1 MLGRKIIPLL
11 IALFTLAAVPAST
24 VWAATPATPGDIL
37 IQPLPGTPVIGMPG
51 DIVEIY
57 PAEGVTI
64 QELQIVSILHGPYN
78 LEIVGTENGVVK
90 AKIPENVEPDVYFLT
105 VKSDKGEITIP
116 NGVWVMKKAPTV
128 LRIAQGSD
136 LHVTSGSKMGFVCGD
151 YFQKSLTGILEYC
164 KSPIALHS
172 YTATDSFMTYY
183 GMVGQDGTNV
193 INIILA
199 TGDDVDTNGDRAGY
213 ELLDNTILHAT
224 AAGTPFIAVKGNHDH
239 PPKYYNKYV
248 GPSYFYRVIG
258 NFLIIGLDSRGEE
271 RHPDMEQ
278 LKWMEEVLKS
288 HPGKIPIILV
298 HHPFWYISRLNGG
311 VVENLT
317 AFDDNDWQQIK
328 KLASWDWVGRNGEYE
343 DIARYFLQMVENYNV
358 RLILSGHIHKDKPV
372 LYIDKNGEKH
382 WFYALTTTGAPDK
395 TSNPPSETD
404 KKLGYT
410 KPSWYGSQ
418 IIYVYDNGTVEFPFV
433 SNLFEKDK
441 PVSLPV
447 PQKFI
452 VFRQDGEDGTAVKF
466 VNELGKSISGPIV
479 LQIPA
484 GAKVDPQATNIT
496 YTVLGEKEIGGTYYM
511 LLNVTVP
518 EGISQITVVKS
529 ADTKAPEVKV
539 GYLSP
544 SKPKPGK
551 AFKVYISASDN
562 VGIRDMKVQIISD
575 GKVIAEYPAFSMKP
589 AEVSATYFTEVPG
602 VDASE
607 FTIKVIA
614 TDFYG
619 NTAETTYTV
628 GGTAKTTT
636 PTTSATESTTESAT
650 QGTTGSTCGPAALV
664 GLALVP
670 LLLRRRK

>member
-1 MLGRKIIPLL
+1 MLGRKVISLL
-11 IALFTLAAVPAST
+11 IALFALAAIPAGT
-24 VWAATPATPGDIL
+24 VWAAAPTTPGDIL
-37 IQPLPGTPVIGMPG
+37 IQPLPGTPAIGMPG
-51 DIVEIY
+51 DVIEIY

-64 QELQIVSILHGPYN
+64 QGLQIVSILHGPYN
-78 LEIVGTENGVVK
+78 LEIVGTDNGIVK
-90 AKIPENVEPDVYFLT
+90 AKIPEDAAPDVYFLV
-105 VKSDKGEITIP
+105 VKSDKGEVTIP

-128 LRIAQGSD
+128 LKIAQGSD

-151 YFQKSLTGILEYC
+151 YFQKSITGILEYC
-164 KSPIALHS
+164 KSPVALHS

-183 GMVGQDGTNV
+183 GMVGADGENV
-193 INIILA
+193 INIILV
-199 TGDDVDTNGDRAGY
+199 TGDDVDTNGDREGY
-213 ELLDNTILHAT
+213 VLLDRAILHAT
-224 AAGTPFIAVKGNHDH
+224 AAGTPLITVKGNHDH
-239 PPKYYNKYV
+239 PPTYYSKYV
-248 GPSYFYRVIG
+248 GPRYFYRVIG
-258 NFLIIGLDSRGEE
+258 DFLIIGLDSRGEE
-271 RHPDMEQ
+271 RHPEMEQ
-278 LKWMEEVLKS
+278 LQWMEKVLQD
-288 HPGKIPIILV
+288 HPDKIPIVLV
-298 HHPFWYISRLNGG
+298 HHPFWYISRQNGG

-343 DIARYFLQMVENYNV
+343 DIARYFLQLVEKYNV
-358 RLILSGHIHKDKPV
+358 RLVLSGHIHRDKPV
-372 LYIDKNGEKH
+372 LYIDKNGNEH

-404 KKLGYT
+404 KQRGYT

-418 IIYVYDNGTVEFPFV
+418 IIYVYDNGTVKFPFV
-433 SNLFEKDK
+433 SNLFDKEK

-452 VFRQDGEDGTAVKF
+452 VFRQDGDDGTAVKF
-466 VNELGKSISGPIV
+466 INELGKSISGPIV
-479 LQIPA
+479 LQIPS

-496 YTVLGEKEIGGTYYM
+496 YTVLGEREIGGTYYM

-518 EGISQITVVKS
+518 EGISQITVVKG
-529 ADTKAPEVKV
+529 ADNQAPSVKV

-628 GGTAKTTT
+628 GGSATT
-636 PTTSATESTTESAT
+636 PTTTSPAESTTESAT

>member
-1 MLGRKIIPLL
+1 MLGRKVISLL
-11 IALFTLAAVPAST
+11 IALFALAAIPAGT
-24 VWAATPATPGDIL
+24 VWAAAPTTPGDIL
-37 IQPLPGTPVIGMPG
+37 IQPLPGTPAIGMPG
-51 DIVEIY
+51 DVIEIY

-64 QELQIVSILHGPYN
+64 QGLQIVSILHGPYN
-78 LEIVGTENGVVK
+78 LEIVGTDNGIVK
-90 AKIPENVEPDVYFLT
+90 AKIPEDAAPDVYFLV
-105 VKSDKGEITIP
+105 VKSDKGEVTIP

-128 LRIAQGSD
+128 LKIAQGSD

-151 YFQKSLTGILEYC
+151 YFQKSITGILEYC
-164 KSPIALHS
+164 KSPVALHS

-183 GMVGQDGTNV
+183 GMVGADGENV
-193 INIILA
+193 INIILV
-199 TGDDVDTNGDRAGY
+199 TGDDVDTNGDREGY
-213 ELLDNTILHAT
+213 VLLDRAILHAT
-224 AAGTPFIAVKGNHDH
+224 AAGTPLITVKGNHDH
-239 PPKYYNKYV
+239 PPTYYSKYV
-248 GPSYFYRVIG
+248 GPRYFYRVIG
-258 NFLIIGLDSRGEE
+258 DFLIIGLDSRGEE
-271 RHPDMEQ
+271 RHPEMEQ
-278 LKWMEEVLKS
+278 LQWMEKVLQD
-288 HPGKIPIILV
+288 HPDKIPIVLV
-298 HHPFWYISRLNGG
+298 HHPFWYISRQNGG

-343 DIARYFLQMVENYNV
+343 DIARYFLQLVEKYNV
-358 RLILSGHIHKDKPV
+358 RLVLSGHIHRDKPV
-372 LYIDKNGEKH
+372 LYIDKNGNEH

-404 KKLGYT
+404 KQRGYT

-418 IIYVYDNGTVEFPFV
+418 IIYVYDNGTVKFPFV
-433 SNLFEKDK
+433 SNLFDKEK

-452 VFRQDGEDGTAVKF
+452 VFRQDGDDGTAVKF
-466 VNELGKSISGPIV
+466 INELGKSISGPIV
-479 LQIPA
+479 LQIPS
-484 GAKVDPQATNIT
+484 GAKVDPQTTNIT
-496 YTVLGEKEIGGTYYM
+496 YTVLGEREIGGTYYM

-518 EGISQITVVKS
+518 EGISQITVVKG
-529 ADTKAPEVKV
+529 ADNQAPSVKV

-628 GGTAKTTT
+628 GGSATT
-636 PTTSATESTTESAT
+636 PTTTSPAESTTESAT

>member
-1 MLGRKIIPLL
+1 MLGRKVISLL
-11 IALFTLAAVPAST
+11 IALFALAAIPAGT
-24 VWAATPATPGDIL
+24 VWAAAPTTPGDIL
-37 IQPLPGTPVIGMPG
+37 IQPLPGTPAIGMPG
-51 DIVEIY
+51 DVIEIY

-64 QELQIVSILHGPYN
+64 QGLQIVSILHGPYN
-78 LEIVGTENGVVK
+78 LEIVGTDNGIVK
-90 AKIPENVEPDVYFLT
+90 AKIPEDAAPDVYFLV
-105 VKSDKGEITIP
+105 VKSDKGEVTIP

-128 LRIAQGSD
+128 LKIAQGSD

-151 YFQKSLTGILEYC
+151 YFQKSITGILEYC
-164 KSPIALHS
+164 KSPVALHS

-183 GMVGQDGTNV
+183 GMVGADGENV

-199 TGDDVDTNGDRAGY
+199 TGDDVDTNGDREGY
-213 ELLDNTILHAT
+213 VLLDRAILHAT
-224 AAGTPFIAVKGNHDH
+224 AAGTPLITVKGNHDH
-239 PPKYYNKYV
+239 PPTYYSKYV
-248 GPSYFYRVIG
+248 GPRYFYRVIG
-258 NFLIIGLDSRGEE
+258 DFLIIGLDSRGEE
-271 RHPDMEQ
+271 RHPEMEQ
-278 LKWMEEVLKS
+278 LQWMEKVLQD
-288 HPGKIPIILV
+288 HPDKIPIVLV
-298 HHPFWYISRLNGG
+298 HHPFWYISRQNGG

-343 DIARYFLQMVENYNV
+343 DIARYFLQLVEKYNV
-358 RLILSGHIHKDKPV
+358 RLVLSGHIHRDKPV
-372 LYIDKNGEKH
+372 LYIDKNGNEH

-404 KKLGYT
+404 KQRGYT

-418 IIYVYDNGTVEFPFV
+418 IIYVYDNGTVKFPFV
-433 SNLFEKDK
+433 SNLFDKEK

-452 VFRQDGEDGTAVKF
+452 VFRQDGDDGTAVKF
-466 VNELGKSISGPIV
+466 INELGKSISGPIV
-479 LQIPA
+479 LQIPS

-496 YTVLGEKEIGGTYYM
+496 YTVLGEREIGGTYYM

-518 EGISQITVVKS
+518 EGISQITVVKG
-529 ADTKAPEVKV
+529 ADNQAPSVKV

-628 GGTAKTTT
+628 GGSATT
-636 PTTSATESTTESAT
+636 PTTTSPAESTTESAT